1 MKFAYARPTVY
12 YKIERTYLTDAEGGN
27 EQQPDRTPYF
37 VAASDAST
45 AASAFIANES
55 GRLLGAVSSFAG
67 DKATATGW
75 VDGRLYIIFVQRGAE
90 AIIATSAAAD
100 EAKLR

>member
-1 MKFAYARPTVY
+1 MY

-27 EQQPDRTPYF
+27 EQQPDKTPYF
-37 VAASDAST
+37 VAASDASS

-75 VDGRLYIIFVQRGAE
+75 VDGRLYIVFVQRGAE
-90 AIIATSAAAD
+90 AIASPGAAAD
-100 EAKLR
+100 EINLR